1 MHKKANSVIK
11 KAITENRNTLTQE
24 EAKLFASDLDI
35 PCPLAYSAKDE
46 NDAKKIADKLGYP
59 VILKVLSHKI
69 LHKSDIGG
77 VEKNLKNADE
87 VVRGYKKVFNSAQKI
102 DQEAQILVEKMM
114 PSGLESIIGLIM
126 EPDLGSVIMVGL
138 GGVLTELFEDVV
150 FRLAPINKKEAEIA
164 IKSLKA
170 SKLFYG
176 YREQLPIDI
185 NALINLLVKVSKVP
199 EWFNNIEQ
207 IDLNPVIL
215 YKDGL
220 SAVDVKVILKNNN

>member
-1 MHKKANSVIK
+1 MYEKANSVIK
-11 KAITENRNTLTQE
+11 KAIAENRNILTQE
-24 EAKLFASDLDI
+24 EAKLFALDLDI
-35 PCPLAYSAKDE
+35 PCPPAYSAKDE
-46 NDAKKIADKLGYP
+46 NDAKRIADKLGYP

-87 VVRGYKKVFNSAQKI
+87 IVRGYKKVLNSVQKI

-126 EPDLGSVIMVGL
+126 EPGFGPVVMVGL

-150 FRLAPINKKEAEIA
+150 FRLAPINKKEAERA

-176 YREQLPIDI
+176 YREQLPVDIDV
-185 NALINLLVKVSKVP
+185 LINLLVKVSKVP

-215 YKDGL
+215 YENGL
-220 SAVDVKVILKNNN
+220 SAVDVKVILKNKK

>member
-1 MHKKANSVIK
+1 MHEKANSIIK
-11 KAITENRNTLTQE
+11 KVITENRNALTQE
-24 EAKLFASDLDI
+24 EAKLFALDLDI
-35 PCPLAYSAKDE
+35 PCPPAYSATDE
-46 NDAKKIADKLGYP
+46 NDAKRIAGKLGYP

-87 VVRGYKKVFNSAQKI
+87 VVRGYKKVLNSAKKI

-114 PSGLESIIGLIM
+114 PSGLESIIGLIT
-126 EPDLGSVIMVGL
+126 EPGFGSVIMVGL
-138 GGVLTELFEDVV
+138 GGILTELFEDVT
-150 FRLAPINKKEAEIA
+150 FRLAPINEKEAEKA

-176 YREQLPIDI
+176 YREQSPVDI
-185 NALINLLVKVSKVP
+185 NALINLLVKISRVP

-215 YKDGL
+215 YKNGL
-220 SAVDVKVILKNNN
+220 SAVDVKVVLKNKK